1 MSKPEGIVEAV
12 GASVANKGMLV
23 GASTG
28 FVGWLSQ
35 VNWVGFAGVAIALI
49 GFLVNTYFQIRK
61 DRREAAESQARIQAL
76 REQCQRGLYRRCD
89 HPHQGRRTNHRP
101 RLHQVGRR
109 HAREDGRHHHPD
121 YAAMSAGWFW
131 QKEGLNSLA
140 DKGDI
145 LAITKRING
154 GTNGLDDRKAIYRRA
169 LEVLQ

>member
-1 MSKPEGIVEAV
+1 MSKPEGIIEAV

-76 REQCQRGLYRRCD
+76 REQFQR
-89 HPHQGRRTNHRP
+89 
-101 RLHQVGRR
+101 
-109 HAREDGRHHHPD
+109 
-121 YAAMSAGWFW
+121 
-131 QKEGLNSLA
+131 
-140 DKGDI
+140 
-145 LAITKRING
+145 
-154 GTNGLDDRKAIYRRA
+154 
-169 LEVLQ
+169 